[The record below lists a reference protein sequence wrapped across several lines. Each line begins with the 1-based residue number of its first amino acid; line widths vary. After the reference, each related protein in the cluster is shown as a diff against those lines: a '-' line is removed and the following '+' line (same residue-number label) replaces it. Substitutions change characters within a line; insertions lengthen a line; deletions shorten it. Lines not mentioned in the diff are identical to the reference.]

1 MTRFVEQAIARA
13 GLSSVIPSRARGDVD
28 AVKALVASLVEIDL
42 LALGAVADAVRVA
55 EAGDAVRVHPTA
67 SSDVRWIVDAGSELA
82 LLRQVAIARIT
93 GPIACRIGVDWGRH
107 GLELAQVALGF
118 GATDLTG
125 PITRKSGVLISE
137 DELKKVKGQGMVA
150 ATALKRREIAAL
162 IRNAARF
169 CEFTDEAL
177 VGDNGGA
184 AEGGPRD
191 GTLVGDSSGPV
202 EGGTRDETGAIASSP
217 SAEVEAIHA

>member
-13 GLSSVIPSRARGDVD
+13 GLASVLPLRERGDVE
-28 AVKALVASLVEIDL
+28 AVRSLFSTLGEADL
-42 LALGAVADAVRVA
+42 LALGAVADAARTA
-55 EAGDAVRVHPTA
+55 ESGDVVRVHPTPA
-67 SSDVRWIVDAGSELA
+67 SDVVWIDEAANELA
-82 LLRQVAIARIT
+82 LLRAVATARLT
-93 GPIACRIGVDWGRH
+93 GPIGVRVGVDWGRH

-162 IRNAARF
+162 IRNAGRV
-169 CEFTDEAL
+169 CEFTDEP
-177 VGDNGGA
+177 GGVSTVHT
-184 AEGGPRD
+184 AEG
-191 GTLVGDSSGPV
+191 
-202 EGGTRDETGAIASSP
+202 EAAHAS
-217 SAEVEAIHA
+217 